1 MKQVTIDPSF
11 WELFP
16 DAQVNILFANGI
28 DNHDTD
34 NNYDERKKL
43 LANPSFWELFP
54 DAQVNIL
61 FANGIDNHDTDNNYD
76 ERKKLLANATHEADK
91 FLTNETFRLNPVVDQ
106 WRQAFQQFKKKKG
119 ARSSIENG
127 IDNHDTDNNYDE
139 RKKLLANATHEAD
152 KFLTNETFRL
162 NPVVDQWRQAFQ
174 QFKKKK
180 GARSSIEA
188 LLKRANQGRKF
199 EPIEPLVDVYNSISL
214 SYGVPVGIE
223 DRNKI
228 AGDLHLGVAKGGEAF
243 RPVGA
248 EEDEPALEGEVIYYD
263 DEGAVCRC
271 LNWREAQRTMLT
283 EDSQNVVAVMEAINP
298 EQIERANEAMEELSK
313 LA

>member
-34 NNYDERKKL
+34 D
-43 LANPSFWELFP
+43 
-54 DAQVNIL
+54 
-61 FANGIDNHDTDNNYD
+61 NYD
-76 ERKKLLANATHEADK
+76 ERKKLLANATHEA
-91 FLTNETFRLNPVVDQ
+91 
-106 WRQAFQQFKKKKG
+106 
-119 ARSSIENG
+119 
-127 IDNHDTDNNYDE
+127 Y
-139 RKKLLANATHEAD
+139 

-228 AGDLHLGVAKGGEAF
+228 AGNLHLGVAKGGEAF

-248 EEDEPALEGEVIYYD
+248 EEDEPALAGEVIYYD

-313 LA
+313 LINQYFGVNTSQVYRLTKDQPVANVPDNL

>member
-16 DAQVNILFANGI
+16 DVQINILFANGI
-28 DNHDTD
+28 DNHDNEDT
-34 NNYDERKKL
+34 YSERKKL
-43 LANPSFWELFP
+43 LA
-54 DAQVNIL
+54 D
-61 FANGIDNHDTDNNYD
+61 
-76 ERKKLLANATHEADK
+76 ATHEADK

-106 WRQAFQQFKKKKG
+106 WRKTFQQFKKKKG
-119 ARSSIENG
+119 ARSS
-127 IDNHDTDNNYDE
+127 
-139 RKKLLANATHEAD
+139 
-152 KFLTNETFRL
+152 
-162 NPVVDQWRQAFQ
+162 V
-174 QFKKKK
+174 
-180 GARSSIEA
+180 EA
-188 LLKRANQGRKF
+188 LLKRANQGRQF

-228 AGDLHLGVAKGGEAF
+228 AGDLHLGVAKGGEEF

-248 EEDEPALEGEVIYYD
+248 EDDEPALEGEVIYYD

-283 EDSQNVVAVMEAINP
+283 QDSQDVVAVMEATNS
-298 EQIERANEAMEELSK
+298 EQIERANEAMEKLSELINHYFGVEASK
-313 LA
+313 VYHLTKEHPVAEVPENL

>member
-16 DAQVNILFANGI
+16 DAQINILFANGI
-28 DNHDTD
+28 NNHNNDA
-34 NNYDERKKL
+34 NYDERKKL
-43 LANPSFWELFP
+43 LA
-54 DAQVNIL
+54 D
-61 FANGIDNHDTDNNYD
+61 
-76 ERKKLLANATHEADK
+76 ATHEADK

-106 WRQAFQQFKKKKG
+106 WRK
-119 ARSSIENG
+119 
-127 IDNHDTDNNYDE
+127 
-139 RKKLLANATHEAD
+139 
-152 KFLTNETFRL
+152 
-162 NPVVDQWRQAFQ
+162 AFQ

-188 LLKRANQGRKF
+188 LLKRANQGRSF
-199 EPIEPLVDVYNSISL
+199 EPIEPLVDLYNSISL

-228 AGDLHLGVAKGGEAF
+228 AGDLHLGVAKGGEEF

-248 EEDEPALEGEVIYYD
+248 DDDEPALEGEVIYYD
-263 DEGAVCRC
+263 NDGAVCRC

-283 EDSQNVVAVMEAINP
+283 EDSENVVAVMEAINP

-313 LA
+313 LINHYFGVNASTVYHLTKDNPSAEVPAELQ